1 MRNLDIPPNLMC
13 GNLQYRDTSD
23 VGVHSSVLPNNHPC
37 WYALRR
43 APKHDHP
50 CWYALRRAPKQPPL
64 LVCTQACSLTGVR
77 PPHVGV
83 HSGVLPNMVTLLVQS
98 RLHYVGIHSRAANG
112 LQRLQL
118 GVLVLRWFTGG
129 SWAATPSDFHPHMM
143 DPALYQRD
151 GQHWLVGGNVRWF

>member
-1 MRNLDIPPNLMC
+1 ML
-13 GNLQYRDTSD
+13 
-23 VGVHSSVLPNNHPC
+23 
-37 WYALRR
+37 
-43 APKHDHP
+43 
-50 CWYALRRAPKQPPL
+50 
-64 LVCTQACSLTGVR
+64 
-77 PPHVGV
+77 
-83 HSGVLPNMVTLLVQS
+83 SGVLPNMVTLSVQS